1 MNIRTIFLYIG
12 VFLGITIMLLAI
24 IIFIKNDNNL
34 VNTQGTI
41 TRSICSA
48 FQDNRGTMYNC
59 VLTVS
64 YNAGSKMYEREI
76 IMDDK
81 IVHNK
86 GDKIDVTYNINNPE
100 QVTLKQIKS
109 EYIGIILSVI
119 AIIII
124 AIGYYI
130 YYNFESNENNLPN
143 SNPSINKLP
152 SSNPSI
158 NKLSNP
164 KPIIRNP
171 LEKVNRKNINVFNSA
186 DTSTNL

>member
-64 YNAGSKMYEREI
+64 YNAGNKMYEREI